1 MAIVVSDLSGLTKTT
16 RKYGVLQT
24 ASNIARMRQIA
35 LPVLNR
41 LGICDFCT
49 EGDNLIMTFRDLG
62 SAAQA
67 AFELQQRWRDYDA
80 GLPAERAHFKI
91 NVSGFAIGWGTAVR
105 HGNHMVGT
113 GFQRCY
119 HLAEDEAEAG
129 QILVGPVAQKLL
141 SSELPGASLKPAQG
155 DLFELVP
162 SAAMKELHS
171 RQGSLAA
178 FDDEGFLHPNL
189 VMLAKRHAPDADLA
203 ALDAELRRRVVKE
216 GMAAVLVRYSEQ
228 AQQAEKDKA
237 GEHIQ
242 TCFLKTPGV
251 VKYEEIHVESDPDL
265 TFFDTAADALVAVM
279 TASKICDSAVVTGW
293 GIHQGE
299 VLLVPH
305 TDVHWGD
312 PVNTASKIGQDLAE
326 PGEKLISHEVYQGL
340 PSSLRSEYHFTE
352 RTVEASGVKQ
362 RVWRVEHQSN

>member
-1 MAIVVSDLSGLTKTT
+1 
-16 RKYGVLQT
+16 
-24 ASNIARMRQIA
+24 MRQIA

-41 LGICDFCT
+41 LGMCDFCT
-49 EGDNLIMTFRDLG
+49 EADNLIVTFRDLA

-80 GLPAERAHFKI
+80 GLPAEREHFKI
-91 NVSGFAIGWGTAVR
+91 KVSGFAVAWGTAVR

-119 HLAEDEAEAG
+119 HLAEDEAEEG
-129 QILVGPVAQKLL
+129 QILIGPVAQKLL

-171 RQGSLAA
+171 RQGPLAA
-178 FDDEGFLHPNL
+178 FDDEAFLHPNL

-203 ALDAELRRRVVKE
+203 ALDAELRRRFVKE

-228 AQQAEKDKA
+228 AQQADKEKA
-237 GEHIQ
+237 SGQIQ
-242 TCFLKTPGV
+242 SCFLKTPGV

-279 TASKICDSAVVTGW
+279 AASKICDGAVVTGW

-312 PVNTASKIGQDLAE
+312 PVNTASKIGQDLAG
-326 PGEKLISHEVYQGL
+326 PGEVLISDAVYQGL
-340 PSSLRSEYHFTE
+340 PQDVKDALTFEQR
-352 RTVEASGVKQ
+352 EAAKGGLSF
-362 RVWRVEHQSN
+362 RPWRVQEK